1 MFTCEEGKTDGVR
14 ERKGINGAVI
24 SPSCYLSSS
33 VFYLNLMGWNWDM
46 PAIPGYREVGEIEK
60 KVCIQVLCSK
70 RMLEMMGEELR
81 KWKRKEK
88 DSKRT
93 EKKKAC
99 LDSLFPCFSP
109 PLPGSCAVEEEKHD
123 VRDYRGWYIEH
134 ELRP

>member
-1 MFTCEEGKTDGVR
+1 
-14 ERKGINGAVI
+14 
-24 SPSCYLSSS
+24 
-33 VFYLNLMGWNWDM
+33 
-46 PAIPGYREVGEIEK
+46 
-60 KVCIQVLCSK
+60 
-70 RMLEMMGEELR
+70 MMGEELR

-93 EKKKAC
+93 EKKAC
-99 LDSLFPCFSP
+99 LDSLFPYFSP